1 MSAHGLTQRKSLVVA
16 RELLVVFIAA
26 AVYWGGRGLTEGSE
40 ALAIENGLRV
50 VDLEKALGI
59 FWEMRMQ
66 DAIHDSDVLVTLANW
81 VYIYGHWPVIFG
93 IAAWA
98 FVRHPNAYF
107 LTRNAFLMSGLI
119 GLVVFVVFPVAPPR
133 LLDIGFIDTVT
144 ERSESYRLLQPPS
157 LTNQYAAMP
166 SLHFGWDLLVGIVL
180 VRRAG
185 LLPFRIAGVVLP
197 GAMVLA
203 VVVTANHY
211 ILDAVAGG
219 SLALIALGICWY
231 VRPLGPGW
239 LWEHGKR
246 WGPPR

>member
-1 MSAHGLTQRKSLVVA
+1 MSAHGLTPRKSLVVA

-166 SLHFGWDLLVGIVL
+166 SLHFGWSLLAATAL
-180 VRRAG
+180 FTT
-185 LLPFRIAGVVLP
+185 LPKPFRYVALLMPIATLGGVVLTGNHFFLDAAA
-197 GAMVLA
+197 GAAVAMLALWLSVQLRNRLPRTKPFTVLA
-203 VVVTANHY
+203 
-211 ILDAVAGG
+211 
-219 SLALIALGICWY
+219 
-231 VRPLGPGW
+231 
-239 LWEHGKR
+239 
-246 WGPPR
+246 